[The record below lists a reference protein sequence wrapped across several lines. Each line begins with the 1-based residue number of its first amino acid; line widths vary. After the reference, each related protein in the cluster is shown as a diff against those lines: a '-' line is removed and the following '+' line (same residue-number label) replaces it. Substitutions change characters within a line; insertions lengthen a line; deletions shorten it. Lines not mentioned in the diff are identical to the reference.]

1 MNWSLDRIRI
11 SAEAINRLN
20 VALASIKAKLSMEAQ
35 VGETVQSNGLW
46 RGRDSRLG
54 NAAERLRQGLKYRPP
69 RSVCFP
75 RSSRAF
81 HRLDPQTELPRK
93 VG

>member
-54 NAAERLRQGLKYRPP
+54 NAPERLRRAKVQTPNERLLPP
-69 RSVCFP
+69 
-75 RSSRAF
+75 
-81 HRLDPQTELPRK
+81 ELPSFS
-93 VG
+93 